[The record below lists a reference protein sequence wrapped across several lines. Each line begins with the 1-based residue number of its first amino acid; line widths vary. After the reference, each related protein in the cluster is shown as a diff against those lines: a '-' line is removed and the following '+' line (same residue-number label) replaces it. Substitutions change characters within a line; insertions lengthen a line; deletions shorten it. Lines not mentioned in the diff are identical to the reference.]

1 MAKMRPVAPTRRLYE
16 FLHLTNH
23 MASNRVIP
31 PGPEQ
36 LMPEEAPD
44 SQLAEKELEQKKE
57 RQLNTVL
64 HAGAVAQIIVGAT
77 VILTICY
84 IAKLVLVTLLF
95 SILLAFMLEPV
106 VSLLE
111 KVRLPRSA
119 GAFVAVLF
127 MLALMYAGSYFLYG
141 KAMSFVHELP
151 KYSDR
156 IRSHLAHFR
165 EQTTELEKTTKQVFP
180 EDKNA
185 KKPLPVQ
192 VENQGTQ
199 GVVSEKVGAVTEVVL
214 TLCFIPFLTYFMLSW
229 QEHARTKSVQLFRPE
244 NRSTAYVTLGHISA
258 MMKGFIAGNFL
269 IGLFIG
275 VCSAVV
281 FGFLGVPYFYF
292 VGFISGFL
300 SLVPYL
306 GVAVAMLPPIAA
318 GLGVMGDSRLLL
330 VAITVV
336 ALHLLAMNVLYPKV
350 LGKRLQLNPL
360 VVTISLLIWGFIW
373 GAMGLILAVPIMAA
387 VKIVC
392 DHVVSLRPIGDWM
405 GE

>member
-1 MAKMRPVAPTRRLYE
+1 
-16 FLHLTNH
+16 
-23 MASNRVIP
+23 
-31 PGPEQ
+31 
-36 LMPEEAPD
+36 MPEEAPD
-44 SQLAEKELEQKKE
+44 SQLAERELEEKRQ
-57 RQLNTVL
+57 RQLNTAV
-64 HAGAVAQIIVGAT
+64 HAGAVAQVIVAAF
-77 VILTICY
+77 VILAICY
-84 IAKLVLVTLLF
+84 VAKLILVTLLV
-95 SILLAFMLEPV
+95 SVLLAFMLEPLV
-106 VSLLE
+106 NLLE

-119 GAFVAVLF
+119 GAFLAVLL

-165 EQTTELEKTTKQVFP
+165 QQTTELEKTTQQVFP
-180 EDKNA
+180 EDKSG
-185 KKPLPVQ
+185 KKPMPVK
-192 VENQGTQ
+192 VENTGAP
-199 GVVSEKVGAVTEVVL
+199 GAVSDKIGAVTEVVL

-258 MMKGFIAGNFL
+258 MMKSFIAGNFV

-275 VCSAVV
+275 ICSVV
-281 FGFLGVPYFYF
+281 IFGFLGVPYFYF
-292 VGFISGFL
+292 IGFISGFL
-300 SLVPYL
+300 SLMPYL
-306 GVAVAMLPPIAA
+306 GIAVAMLPPIAA
-318 GLGVMGDSRLLL
+318 GLGVMSDTRLLL
-330 VAITVV
+330 VAVTVLG
-336 ALHLLAMNVLYPKV
+336 LHLLAMNVLYPKV

-360 VVTISLLIWGFIW
+360 VVTLSLLLWGFIW

>member
-1 MAKMRPVAPTRRLYE
+1 MD
-16 FLHLTNH
+16 
-23 MASNRVIP
+23 MASNRIIP

-44 SQLAEKELEQKKE
+44 SQLAERELEEKRQ
-57 RQLNTVL
+57 RQLNTAV
-64 HAGAVAQIIVGAT
+64 HAGAVAQVIVAAF
-77 VILTICY
+77 VILAICY
-84 IAKLVLVTLLF
+84 VAKLILVTLLV
-95 SILLAFMLEPV
+95 SILLAFMLEPLV
-106 VSLLE
+106 NLLE

-119 GAFVAVLF
+119 GAFLAVLL

-165 EQTTELEKTTKQVFP
+165 QQTTELEKTTQQVFP
-180 EDKNA
+180 EDKSG
-185 KKPLPVQ
+185 KKPMPVK
-192 VENQGTQ
+192 VENTGAP
-199 GVVSEKVGAVTEVVL
+199 GAVSDKIGAVTEVVL

-258 MMKGFIAGNFL
+258 MMKSFIAGNFV

-275 VCSAVV
+275 ICSVV
-281 FGFLGVPYFYF
+281 IFGFLGVPYFYF
-292 VGFISGFL
+292 IGFISGFL
-300 SLVPYL
+300 SLMPYL
-306 GVAVAMLPPIAA
+306 GIAVAMLPPIAA
-318 GLGVMGDSRLLL
+318 GLGVMSDTRLLL
-330 VAITVV
+330 VAVTVLG
-336 ALHLLAMNVLYPKV
+336 LHLLAMNVLYPKV

-360 VVTISLLIWGFIW
+360 VVTLSLLLWGFIW

>member
-1 MAKMRPVAPTRRLYE
+1 
-16 FLHLTNH
+16 

-44 SQLAEKELEQKKE
+44 SQLAEKELEE
-57 RQLNTVL
+57 RKQRKLNTAL
-64 HAGAVAQIIVGAT
+64 HAGAVAQ
-77 VILTICY
+77 VILAAAVILAVCY

-106 VSLLE
+106 VNLLE
-111 KVRLPRSA
+111 KVRLPRAA
-119 GAFVAVLF
+119 GAFLAVLF

-258 MMKGFIAGNFL
+258 MMKSFIAGNFL

-275 VCSAVV
+275 VCSAVI

-318 GLGVMGDSRLLL
+318 GLGVMGDTRLLL
-330 VAITVV
+330 VAVTVV

-392 DHVVSLRPIGDWM
+392 DHVVSLRAIGDWL

>member
-1 MAKMRPVAPTRRLYE
+1 
-16 FLHLTNH
+16 

-44 SQLAEKELEQKKE
+44 SQLAEKELEEKKQ
-57 RQLNTVL
+57 RKLNTAL
-64 HAGAVAQIIVGAT
+64 HAGAVAQ
-77 VILTICY
+77 VILAAAVILAVCY

-106 VSLLE
+106 VNLLE
-111 KVRLPRSA
+111 KARLPRAA

-156 IRSHLAHFR
+156 IRSHLANFR

-180 EDKNA
+180 DEKNA

-199 GVVSEKVGAVTEVVL
+199 GMVSEKVGAVTEVVL

-258 MMKGFIAGNFL
+258 MMKSFIAGNFL

-330 VAITVV
+330 VAVTVI

-392 DHVVSLRPIGDWM
+392 DHVVSLRAIGDWL

>member
-1 MAKMRPVAPTRRLYE
+1 
-16 FLHLTNH
+16 

-36 LMPEEAPD
+36 LMPEDAPD
-44 SQLAEKELEQKKE
+44 NQLAEKELEQKNQRK
-57 RQLNTVL
+57 LNNAL
-64 HAGAVAQIIVGAT
+64 HAGAVAQIVVGAT

-84 IAKLVLVTLLF
+84 IAKLVLVTLLV
-95 SILLAFMLEPV
+95 SILLAFMLEPL

-111 KVRLPRSA
+111 RIRVPRAA
-119 GAFVAVLF
+119 GAFLAVLM
-127 MLALMYAGSYFLYG
+127 MLAAMYAGTYFLYG

-165 EQTTELEKTTKQVFP
+165 QQTSELEKTTQQVFP
-180 EDKNA
+180 EDKSA
-185 KKPLPVQ
+185 KKPMMVK

-199 GVVSEKVGAVTEVVL
+199 GMVTEKLGAVTEIVL

-244 NRSTAYVTLGHISA
+244 YRSTAYVTLGHISA
-258 MMKGFIAGNFL
+258 MMKSFIAGNFA
-269 IGLFIG
+269 IGLFMGI
-275 VCSAVV
+275 CSVV
-281 FGFLGVPYFYF
+281 IFGFLGVPYFYF
-292 VGFISGFL
+292 IGFISGFL
-300 SLVPYL
+300 SLMPYL
-306 GVAVAMLPPIAA
+306 GIVIAMLPPLA
-318 GLGVMGDSRLLL
+318 GGIGVMSDTRMLL
-330 VAITVV
+330 VGATVLG
-336 ALHLLAMNVLYPKV
+336 LHMLAMNVLYPKV
-350 LGKRLQLNPL
+350 LGSRLQLNPL
-360 VVTISLLIWGFIW
+360 VVTISLLIWGFVW

-387 VKIVC
+387 IKIVC

>member
-1 MAKMRPVAPTRRLYE
+1 
-16 FLHLTNH
+16 
-23 MASNRVIP
+23 
-31 PGPEQ
+31 
-36 LMPEEAPD
+36 MPEEAPD
-44 SQLAEKELEQKKE
+44 SQLAEKELEEKKQ
-57 RQLNTVL
+57 RKLNTAL
-64 HAGAVAQIIVGAT
+64 HAGAVAQ
-77 VILTICY
+77 VILAAAVILAICY

-106 VSLLE
+106 VNLLE
-111 KVRLPRSA
+111 KIRLPRAA
-119 GAFVAVLF
+119 GAFLAVLF

-165 EQTTELEKTTKQVFP
+165 QQTTELEKTTKQVFP

-199 GVVSEKVGAVTEVVL
+199 GMVSEKVGAVTEVVL

-258 MMKGFIAGNFL
+258 MMKSFIAGNFL

-330 VAITVV
+330 VAVTVV

>member
-1 MAKMRPVAPTRRLYE
+1 
-16 FLHLTNH
+16 
-23 MASNRVIP
+23 MASNRIIP

-44 SQLAEKELEQKKE
+44 SQLAEKELEEKKQ
-57 RQLNTVL
+57 RKLNTAL
-64 HAGAVAQIIVGAT
+64 HAGAVAQVIIAAT
-77 VILTICY
+77 VILAICY
-84 IAKLVLVTLLF
+84 VAKLILVTLLV
-95 SILLAFMLEPV
+95 SILFAFVLEPV
-106 VSLLE
+106 VNLLE

-119 GAFVAVLF
+119 GAFLAVLF
-127 MLALMYAGSYFLYG
+127 MLALIWAGSYFLYG

-165 EQTTELEKTTKQVFP
+165 QQTTELEKTTQQVFP

-185 KKPLPVQ
+185 KKPMPVK
-192 VENQGTQ
+192 VENQGAQ
-199 GVVSEKVGAVTEVVL
+199 GEMSDKLGAVTEVVL

-244 NRSTAYVTLGHISA
+244 YRSTAYVTLGHIST
-258 MMKGFIAGNFL
+258 MMKSFIAGNFI
-269 IGLFIG
+269 IGLFMGI
-275 VCSAVV
+275 CSVV
-281 FGFLGVPYFYF
+281 IFGFLGVPYFYF
-292 VGFISGFL
+292 IGFISGFL
-300 SLVPYL
+300 SLIPYL
-306 GVAVAMLPPIAA
+306 GIAVAVLPPIAA
-318 GLGVMGDSRLLL
+318 GIGVMSDTRLLL
-330 VAITVV
+330 VAITVLT
-336 ALHLLAMNVLYPKV
+336 LHMLAMNVLYPKI

-373 GAMGLILAVPIMAA
+373 GAMGLILAVPITAA

-392 DHVVSLRPIGDWM
+392 DHVVSLRAIGDWL

>member
-1 MAKMRPVAPTRRLYE
+1 
-16 FLHLTNH
+16 
-23 MASNRVIP
+23 MASNRIIP

-44 SQLAEKELEQKKE
+44 SQSAENGQEQ
-57 RQLNTVL
+57 RNQRRLNTAL
-64 HAGAVAQIIVGAT
+64 HAGAAAQVIVAAT
-77 VILTICY
+77 VILAICY
-84 IAKLVLVTLLF
+84 IAKLILVTLLV
-95 SILLAFMLEPV
+95 SILFAFVLEPV
-106 VSLLE
+106 VGMLE
-111 KVRLPRSA
+111 KLRLPRSA
-119 GAFVAVLF
+119 GAFLAVLF
-127 MLALMYAGSYFLYG
+127 MVALIWAGSYFLYG
-141 KAMSFVHELP
+141 KAISFVHELP

-165 EQTTELEKTTKQVFP
+165 QQTNELEKTTQQVFP

-185 KKPLPVQ
+185 KKPMPVK

-199 GVVSEKVGAVTEVVL
+199 GVMSDKLGAITEVVL

-244 NRSTAYVTLGHISA
+244 YRSTAYVTMGHIST
-258 MMKGFIAGNFL
+258 MMKSFIAGNFM
-269 IGLFIG
+269 IGLFMG
-275 VCSAVV
+275 ACSVV
-281 FGFLGVPYFYF
+281 IFGFLGVPYFYF
-292 VGFISGFL
+292 IGFISGFL

-306 GVAVAMLPPIAA
+306 GIAVAVLPPIAA
-318 GLGVMGDSRLLL
+318 GIGVMSDTRLLL
-330 VAITVV
+330 VAATVLG
-336 ALHLLAMNVLYPKV
+336 LHMLAMNVLYPKV